1 MSHTYQSIIQSYT
14 LTLNIQ
20 VGVQGLQILKPR
32 IQKNIPSSVVIGN
45 GVKEFTDTVGG
56 VGLEVRLILCE
67 ENVEDETT
75 NWEVENLKFSVP
87 QPVMRI
93 IDLITSH
100 CLSFIRWLCV
110 MLIFPCRLKQLLRR
124 MSFSTLLFCVN
135 LKLIQLAG

>member
-14 LTLNIQ
+14 LTLNMQ

-67 ENVEDETT
+67 ENVDDETT

-110 MLIFPCRLKQLLRR
+110 MLIFPCRLKQL
-124 MSFSTLLFCVN
+124 
-135 LKLIQLAG
+135 